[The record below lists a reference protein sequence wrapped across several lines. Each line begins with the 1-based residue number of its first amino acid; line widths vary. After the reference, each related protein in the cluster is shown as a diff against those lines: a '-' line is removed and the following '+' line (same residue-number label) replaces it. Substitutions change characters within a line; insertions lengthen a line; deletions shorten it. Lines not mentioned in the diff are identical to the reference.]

1 MKIMKI
7 NKLKTLI
14 SKSKELLPISF
25 NEIVFKENIIK
36 GNSKLVANS
45 NYKDSVYSINSFY
58 KSISRF

>member
-1 MKIMKI
+1 MKI